1 TLQLLAPLERSNRPT
16 ALITVDY
23 LRTFRHRSERHV
35 EPPSITWPTGARILL
50 VEDNQIS
57 QEVGLAVLSNINLP
71 SSVAANGV
79 EAIQSLKIAP
89 DNAPYSLVLMDCQM
103 PEMDGFEA
111 TCQIRAGAAGE
122 RNRQIKIIAMTADTT
137 INIKD
142 RCLSAG
148 MDDYLLKPVE
158 KASLI
163 DLISIHLNVSTD
175 RTQPAEPVVADNT
188 LIWDQAAALN
198 IVGNKESRLLE
209 LISIFHKTTP
219 PILIELGDAL
229 QANDSVRLKF
239 AAHALKGIAMTFS
252 AHQLVLAAANLES
265 AVADEAASTY
275 KPLYEVLEEA
285 FTTFYDLLQRT
296 YPVAFEVDG
305 A

>member
-1 TLQLLAPLERSNRPT
+1 M

-23 LRTFRHRSERHV
+23 LRTFRHQSQGSV
-35 EPPSITWPTGARILL
+35 DTQDIVWPTGTRILL
-50 VEDNQIS
+50 VEDHQIN
-57 QEVGLAVLSNINLP
+57 QEVGLAVLSSANLP
-71 SSVAANGV
+71 SSVAANGL

-111 TCQIRAGAAGE
+111 TRQIRAGTTGE

-137 INIKD
+137 ANIKE

-148 MDDYLLKPVE
+148 MDDYLLKPIE

-163 DLISIHLNVSTD
+163 DLISAHANVSTD
-175 RTQPAEPVVADNT
+175 RIRPAALAVADNT
-188 LIWDQAAALN
+188 LIWDQAAALK
-198 IVGNKESRLLE
+198 IVGNKEERLYN
-209 LISIFHKTTP
+209 LISIFHRTTP
-219 PILIELGDAL
+219 PMLIELGDAL

-239 AAHALKGIAMTFS
+239 AAHALKGIAMNFS
-252 AHQLVLAAANLES
+252 APQLVLAAANLES
-265 AVADEAASTY
+265 AAADKAETTY
-275 KPLYEVLEEA
+275 KPLYEILEEVFA
-285 FTTFYDLLQRT
+285 TFNDLLKRT
-296 YPVAFEVDG
+296 YPGAFEADG